1 MLKGPNVN
9 VVITILLE
17 SIYEKIYMYES
28 ISVIRYAT
36 YCNQTFSFITMF
48 VNERIRD
55 HFKLTV
61 YLFIPSSTSK
71 GHVWTFAVKYRPRL
85 MFSLNA

>member
-1 MLKGPNVN
+1 MNKEPNVN

-17 SIYEKIYMYES
+17 FIYEKIY
-28 ISVIRYAT
+28 IGYAT

-55 HFKLTV
+55 HIKLTV

-71 GHVWTFAVKYRPRL
+71 GHVWTFAVKYRPGL

>member
-1 MLKGPNVN
+1 M
-9 VVITILLE
+9 ILDVQHTVTKL
-17 SIYEKIYMYES
+17 
-28 ISVIRYAT
+28 
-36 YCNQTFSFITMF
+36 FFLTMF
-48 VNERIRD
+48 VNKRIRG
-55 HFKLTV
+55 HFKLKV

>member
-1 MLKGPNVN
+1 MNKEPNVN
-9 VVITILLE
+9 VVYDIG
-17 SIYEKIYMYES
+17 
-28 ISVIRYAT
+28 YAT

-71 GHVWTFAVKYRPRL
+71 GHVWTFVVKCRPRL
-85 MFSLNA
+85 MISLNA